1 MPAVRPST
9 SLERG
14 QTTIQTALNSGLIF
28 KPPPRPGPAPKPASQ
43 ANTVLGRRII
53 SGPREK
59 EVQEL
64 FAAVRLAQSK
74 NSKPGDIDIV

>member
-1 MPAVRPST
+1 MAPGVIPAVYPFT

-28 KPPPRPGPAPKPASQ
+28 KPPLYPGPAPKPASQ
-43 ANTVLGRRII
+43 ANTVFGRRII

-59 EVQEL
+59 EIQEL
-64 FAAVRLAQSK
+64 FAA
-74 NSKPGDIDIV
+74 ICFI